1 MSKYNEESKRLLE
14 YIGGKENIISVTHC
28 ATRLRFALVDDKKA
42 DIKKIGELE
51 TVKGT
56 FVSAGQFQVIIGN
69 DVADFYKTFIN
80 TAGLEMASK
89 AEVKKE
95 ALKKQSFIQK
105 MIAHLAEIFVPLL
118 PAIIAGGLI
127 LGFRNILGD
136 MKVFGNGTQSLT
148 ELHAWAATLNDF
160 LWWFGN
166 AIFPFL
172 PALVA
177 WSTVKKFGGTEVL
190 GIVLGIMLVSPE
202 FFMNAYQYG
211 SLAADHA
218 ALAEALEKGNYIWH
232 IFGLNIA
239 KVGYQAQVLPAIFSG
254 ITLCY
259 IEKWFTKRVPEI
271 LKLVVVPFMALFI
284 TGILTVTI
292 IGPAAREIGNY
303 IALIFKTLMLT
314 PGLKYLGGFA
324 FGLLYAP
331 LVVTG
336 LHHTFLAVD
345 FQLIADPALQGT
357 MIWPMIALSN
367 IAQSGAVAA
376 TYFIYKK
383 DKKQESLSASATI
396 SAWLGVTEPAM
407 FGANL
412 KYMYP
417 FMAAITAS
425 AVAGLISAA
434 FGVLAGGVGIGG
446 LPAILAIKAQYW
458 PGYILAMAVALF
470 GSFFLT
476 FVFKKIYDKKQG
488 FK

>member
-1 MSKYNEESKRLLE
+1 MDKYNEESRKLLE
-14 YIGGKENIISVTHC
+14 LIGGKSNIISVTHC

-56 FVSAGQFQVIIGN
+56 FVNAGQFQVIIGN
-69 DVADFYKTFIN
+69 NVSDFYKSFIN
-80 TAGLEMASK
+80 TSGLESSSK
-89 AEVKKE
+89 DEVKKQ
-95 ALKKQSFIQK
+95 ALKKQSFIQR

-136 MKVFGNGTQSLT
+136 MKVFGNGEQTLT
-148 ELHAWAATLNDF
+148 ELFTWAATLNNF

-190 GIVLGIMLVSPE
+190 GVVLGIMLVSPE
-202 FFMNAYQYG
+202 IFMSAYQYG
-211 SLAADHA
+211 SLAGDHA
-218 ALAEALEKGNYIWH
+218 ALVEALEKGNFIWH
-232 IFGLNIA
+232 IFGLNIS

-259 IEKWFTKRVPEI
+259 IEKWFAKRVPEI
-271 LKLVVVPFMALFI
+271 LKFVIVPFMALFL
-284 TGILTVTI
+284 TGILTITI
-292 IGPAAREIGNY
+292 IGPVSREIGNY
-303 IALIFKTLMLT
+303 IALIFKTLMLS
-314 PGLKYLGGFA
+314 PGLKYIGGFA

-331 LVVTG
+331 LVITG

-345 FQLIADPALQGT
+345 FQLIADPNLHGT

-376 TYFIYKK
+376 TYFINKK
-383 DKKQESLSASATI
+383 DEKQKSLSASATI

-412 KYMYP
+412 KYVYP
-417 FMAAITAS
+417 FIAAISAS
-425 AVAGLISAA
+425 AVAGLISTS
-434 FGVLAGGVGIGG
+434 FGVLADGIGIGG
-446 LPAILAIKAQYW
+446 LPAIIAIRASYW
-458 PGYILAMAVALF
+458 GVYSAAMAVALF

-476 FVFKKIYDKKQG
+476 FIFKKIYERKQE
-488 FK
+488 K

>member
-56 FVSAGQFQVIIGN
+56 FVNAGQFQVIIGN

-80 TAGLEMASK
+80 TAGLETASK

-136 MKVFGNGTQSLT
+136 MKVFGDGTQSLT

-190 GIVLGIMLVSPE
+190 GVVLGIMLVSPE

-211 SLAADHA
+211 SLAVDHA
-218 ALAEALEKGNYIWH
+218 ALTEALEKGNYIWH

-345 FQLIADPALQGT
+345 FQLIADPSLQGT

-376 TYFIYKK
+376 TYFIYKQRQK
-383 DKKQESLSASATI
+383 TGITFGFSNNISMARSYRAGDVRGKSEIYVSFHSSNYSFSSSRSDFGIFRSTGRRCGNRRASGYSGNKGTI
-396 SAWLGVTEPAM
+396 LAWLYFSYGC
-407 FGANL
+407 
-412 KYMYP
+412 
-417 FMAAITAS
+417 S
-425 AVAGLISAA
+425 
-434 FGVLAGGVGIGG
+434 
-446 LPAILAIKAQYW
+446 
-458 PGYILAMAVALF
+458 
-470 GSFFLT
+470 T
-476 FVFKKIYDKKQG
+476 FWIIFSYLCIQKDI
-488 FK
+488 

>member
-1 MSKYNEESKRLLE
+1 
-14 YIGGKENIISVTHC
+14 
-28 ATRLRFALVDDKKA
+28 
-42 DIKKIGELE
+42 
-51 TVKGT
+51 
-56 FVSAGQFQVIIGN
+56 
-69 DVADFYKTFIN
+69 
-80 TAGLEMASK
+80 
-89 AEVKKE
+89 
-95 ALKKQSFIQK
+95 
-105 MIAHLAEIFVPLL
+105 
-118 PAIIAGGLI
+118 
-127 LGFRNILGD
+127 
-136 MKVFGNGTQSLT
+136 
-148 ELHAWAATLNDF
+148 
-160 LWWFGN
+160 
-166 AIFPFL
+166 
-172 PALVA
+172 
-177 WSTVKKFGGTEVL
+177 
-190 GIVLGIMLVSPE
+190 
-202 FFMNAYQYG
+202 
-211 SLAADHA
+211 
-218 ALAEALEKGNYIWH
+218 
-232 IFGLNIA
+232 
-239 KVGYQAQVLPAIFSG
+239 
-254 ITLCY
+254 
-259 IEKWFTKRVPEI
+259 
-271 LKLVVVPFMALFI
+271 
-284 TGILTVTI
+284 
-292 IGPAAREIGNY
+292 
-303 IALIFKTLMLT
+303 MLT

-417 FMAAITAS
+417 FVAAITAS

-476 FVFKKIYDKKQG
+476 FAFKKIYDKKHG
-488 FK
+488 LK

>member
-1 MSKYNEESKRLLE
+1 MDKYNEESKKLLE
-14 YIGGKENIISVTHC
+14 FIGGKDNIINVTHC
-28 ATRLRFALVDDKKA
+28 ATRLRFALVDDKKT

-51 TVKGT
+51 SVKGT
-56 FVSAGQFQVIIGN
+56 FVNAGQFQVIIGN
-69 DVADFYKTFIN
+69 NVSDFYKSFIN
-80 TAGLEMASK
+80 ISGLESATK
-89 AEVKKE
+89 DEVKKQ
-95 ALKKQSFIQK
+95 ALKKQSFIQN

-136 MKVFGNGTQSLT
+136 MKVFGNGEQSLT
-148 ELHAWAATLNDF
+148 ELFIWAATLNDF

-190 GIVLGIMLVSPE
+190 GVVLGIMLVSPE

-211 SLAADHA
+211 SLATDHA
-218 ALAEALEKGNYIWH
+218 ALAAALEKGNYIWH
-232 IFGLNIA
+232 IFGLNIS

-271 LKLVVVPFMALFI
+271 LKLVIVPFMALLL

-292 IGPAAREIGNY
+292 IGPVSREIGNY

-314 PGLKYLGGFA
+314 PGLKYIGGFA

-331 LVVTG
+331 LVITG

-345 FQLIADPALQGT
+345 FQLIADPNLHGT

-376 TYFIYKK
+376 TYFINKK
-383 DKKQESLSASATI
+383 DEKQKSLSASATI

-417 FMAAITAS
+417 FMAAISAS
-425 AVAGLISAA
+425 AMAGLISTS
-434 FGVLAGGVGIGG
+434 FGVLADGIGIGG
-446 LPAILAIKAQYW
+446 LPAILAIRASYW
-458 PGYILAMAVALF
+458 GVYLIAMAVALF
-470 GSFFLT
+470 GSFLLT
-476 FVFKKIYDKKQG
+476 FAFKKIYDKKAG
-488 FK
+488 K

>member
-1 MSKYNEESKRLLE
+1 MKNYNDEAKKLFML
-14 YIGGKENIISVTHC
+14 IGGKENIINVTHC

-42 DIKKIGELE
+42 NVNEIAGLAS
-51 TVKGT
+51 VKGT
-56 FVSAGQFQVIIGN
+56 FVNAGQFQVIIGN
-69 DVADFYKTFIN
+69 DVGDFYKAFVTEN
-80 TAGLEMASK
+80 GLEEASK
-89 AEVKKE
+89 DEVKKE
-95 ALKKQSFIQK
+95 ALKKQSILQR

-136 MKVFGNGTQSLT
+136 MKIFGNGSQTLT
-148 ELHAWAATLNDF
+148 ELHTWAATLYDF

-166 AIFPFL
+166 AIFAFL

-177 WSTVKKFGGTEVL
+177 WSTVRKFGGTPVL
-190 GIVLGIMLVSPE
+190 GVVLGIMLVSPG
-202 FFMNAYQYG
+202 FFMNAYEYG
-211 SLAADHA
+211 SLATDPAK
-218 ALAEALEKGNYIWH
+218 LNEALQNGGFIWH

-259 IEKWFTKRVPEI
+259 IEKWLNKRVPEV
-271 LKLVVVPFMALFI
+271 LKLVIVPFVTLMI

-292 IGPAAREIGNY
+292 LGPVARELGNF
-303 IALIFKTLMLT
+303 IAEIFKFLMLK
-314 PGLKYLGGFA
+314 PGLKYIGGLV
-324 FGLLYAP
+324 FGVMYAP
-331 LVVTG
+331 LVITG

-345 FQLIADPALQGT
+345 FQLIADPQLQGT

-376 TYFIYKK
+376 TYLIYKN
-383 DKKQESLSASATI
+383 DEKQKSLSASATI

-412 KYMYP
+412 KYVYP
-417 FMAAITAS
+417 FFAAITAS
-425 AVAGLISAA
+425 GIAALICT
-434 FGVLAGGVGIGG
+434 AGGTLASSVGIGG
-446 LPAILAIKAQYW
+446 LPAIIAIYPKYW
-458 PGYILAMAVALF
+458 VVYGIAMAVALF

-476 FVFKKIYDKKQG
+476 FMFKGFYEKRNKK
-488 FK
+488 